1 MAWTTPRT
9 WVTGE
14 IVTAALLNTHVRDN
28 LNVTAPAIMTGQGD
42 LIFATGANAPSRLAK
57 DTGSTRY
64 LSNTGTNN
72 NPAWAQVALT
82 TGVSGILPVANG
94 GTNLSSYAVGDVVYA
109 SGTTALSK
117 LNKPGS
123 PAGEVLT
130 CASGASAPSWAAPSG
145 GGGIPNPFFY

>member
-1 MAWTTPRT
+1 M
-9 WVTGE
+9 
-14 IVTAALLNTHVRDN
+14 TAALLNTHVRDN

-130 CASGASAPSWAAPSG
+130 CAAGASAPSWAAPSG